1 MMIMQYADDQLVQ
14 QTRPKVDGRNLRA
27 ENTRRKIISA
37 TRALINE
44 THQPPKVADIAQ
56 RAGVSVRSIF
66 QHYQDVESLFLAVY
80 DEVSRSVDAELS
92 GIESSQPLMARVEAL
107 TEQRARAHEAIM
119 PTRRAAARFEGDSL
133 GAAERARLGREA
145 GRQQIEAAFRP
156 ELDGLPHAVRNDV
169 VVALQAATDWESWI
183 NMRQNYGLSAD
194 DARSVWR
201 RMVRAIL
208 ADAATPL

>member
-1 MMIMQYADDQLVQ
+1 MQYADDQLVQ

-27 ENTRRKIISA
+27 ENTRRKIVAA

-44 THQPPKVADIAQ
+44 THQPPRVADIAN

-80 DEVSRSVDAELS
+80 DEVTRAVDQELTA
-92 GIESSQPLMARVEAL
+92 IDATRPLALRIEAL
-107 TEQRARAHEAIM
+107 IEQRARAHEAIM
-119 PTRRAAARFEGDSL
+119 PTRRAAARFEGDSH
-133 GAAERARLGREA
+133 GAAERAKVGREA
-145 GRQQIEAAFRP
+145 GRQQIEATFRP
-156 ELDGLPHAVRNDV
+156 ELDGLARPVRNDV

-183 NMRQNYGLSAD
+183 NMRQNYGLSPEQ
-194 DARSVWR
+194 ARSVWH

-208 ADAATPL
+208 ADSGSGA

>member
-1 MMIMQYADDQLVQ
+1 MQYADDTTVQ
-14 QTRPKVDGRNLRA
+14 QLRPKVDGRNLRA
-27 ENTRRKIISA
+27 ENTRRKIIGA

-80 DEVSRSVDAELS
+80 DEVSRSVDAEMVAIDATRPLVAR
-92 GIESSQPLMARVEAL
+92 IESLID
-107 TEQRARAHEAIM
+107 QRARMHEAIM
-119 PTRRAAARFEGDSL
+119 PTRRAAAHFEADSS
-133 GAAERARLGREA
+133 GASERARHGRDA
-145 GRQQIEAAFRP
+145 GRRQIEAAFLNELNGLSRP
-156 ELDGLPHAVRNDV
+156 VRSDV

-183 NMRQNYGLSAD
+183 NMRQNYGLSAEQ
-194 DARSVWR
+194 ARTVWR

-208 ADAATPL
+208 AEAAANP